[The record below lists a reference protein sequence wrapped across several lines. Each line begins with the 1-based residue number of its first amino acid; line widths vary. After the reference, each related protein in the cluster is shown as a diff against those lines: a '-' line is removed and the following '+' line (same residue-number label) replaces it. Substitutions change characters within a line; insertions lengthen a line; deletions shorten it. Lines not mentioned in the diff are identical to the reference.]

1 MTTILAIEDEDYVR
15 DILVDMLEA
24 EGFEVLQAENGVVG
38 CQLAR
43 EHQPDLILCDIM
55 MPELDGYGVLTQL
68 NRLQETET
76 IPFIFLSAKADRI
89 DFRVGMD
96 LGADDYLT
104 KPFTRDELLSA
115 VSTRL
120 KKSSSVQQLYA
131 QQLQQ
136 AQQSYSTKLQQ
147 AENRLRY
154 LLYHDSL
161 TELPNQLA
169 LRENFDRIVGESG
182 IDQNGH
188 LDRSGFVPIL
198 YVGLD
203 RFARINDELGY
214 ELGDRCLKIAAKRLQ
229 NCLGE
234 GAMLSRMGGDE
245 FALVPRPVERRADAE
260 RQAEAI
266 RDSIGEPFGLDGREI
281 FLTASIGLA
290 FYPRD
295 AKHLDTLLG
304 QSKKAM
310 RYARQQGGNQVRAY
324 TAALL
329 DTSDRLALET
339 DLRYALDR
347 NEFALY
353 YQPQVDL
360 TTGEIVG
367 AEALLR
373 WHHPSRGAVS
383 PGRFVPL
390 AEENGS
396 IVPIGEWVLKT
407 ACQQSLSWQE
417 AGLKR
422 VRVAVNLSGRQF
434 DRASASDSFNPDLRQ
449 HLTRLFRDL
458 SFDPRDLELEL
469 TETILVRNPEASVRM
484 LEGLKAVGVS
494 IAIDDFGT
502 GYSSL
507 GYLQQFP
514 FDILKIDRCFVGGI
528 DRNPTNAAITKASIE
543 MARQIGLKSIA
554 EGVET
559 RAELEFLRQHGC
571 DRMQGYFFSRP
582 LPASEFAELLRQG
595 KRLEFS

>member
-68 NRLQETET
+68 NSLRETET

-104 KPFTRDELLSA
+104 KPFTRDELLGA
-115 VSTRL
+115 VNTRL
-120 KKSSSVQQLYA
+120 KKSSSVRQQYA
-131 QQLQQ
+131 AQLQK
-136 AQQSYSTKLQQ
+136 AQQSYKTKLRQ

-169 LRENFDRIVGESG
+169 LRENFDRIVAESG
-182 IDQNGH
+182 IDPGGS
-188 LDRSGFVPIL
+188 LDGSSLVPVFYI
-198 YVGLD
+198 GLD

-214 ELGDRCLKIAAKRLQ
+214 ELGDRCLKIAAQRLRAG
-229 NCLGE
+229 LGE
-234 GAMLSRMGGDE
+234 GAILSRMGGDE
-245 FALVPRPVERRADAE
+245 FALVPRWVEHRCEAE
-260 RQAEAI
+260 AQAEKI
-266 RDSIGEPFGLDGREI
+266 RESLGRSFDLDGREI
-281 FLTASIGLA
+281 FLSASIGMA

-295 AKHLDTLLG
+295 AQQLDALLG

-310 RYARQQGGNQVRAY
+310 RQARQQGGNQIKGY
-324 TAALL
+324 TAALF

-347 NEFALY
+347 DEFALY
-353 YQPQVDL
+353 YQPQVSL
-360 TTGEIVG
+360 ASGEIIG

-373 WHHPSRGAVS
+373 WHHPTRGAVS
-383 PGRFVPL
+383 PARFVPV
-390 AEENGS
+390 AEECGA

-407 ACQQSLSWQE
+407 ACQQSLMWQE
-417 AGLKR
+417 SGLKK

-434 DRASASDSFNPDLRQ
+434 DLSSLMESGYGDLRQ
-449 HLTRLFRDL
+449 HLSQLFREL

-469 TETILVRNPEASVRM
+469 TETILVRNPEASVRV

-528 DRNPTNAAITKASIE
+528 DRNPKNAAITKASIE
-543 MARQIGLKSIA
+543 IARQMGLQSIA

-559 RAELEFLRQHGC
+559 QAELEFLRQQGC

-582 LPASEFAELLRQG
+582 LPASEFAELLRQD
-595 KRLEFS
+595 KRLKCR